1 MCPNL
6 QLATLS
12 LKSGASQSDPTIDRG
27 YVCKVV
33 QGASQNLAWVSQEHC
48 FYVAWLC
55 AVWVAVGIH
64 RLSETP

>member
-48 FYVAWLC
+48 FYVVWLC
-55 AVWVAVGIH
+55 AVGSRGYPQAQ
-64 RLSETP
+64 